1 MQNSNRN
8 CSYKAES
15 RRQLE
20 KRTTWKHFWIEFK
33 RKIISTKIEKPA
45 AKTPFATLQMET
57 IAQRQQRHKKKSPG
71 SLNSN
76 GNAVRHKFDG
86 KATMPETVA
95 LQFFALHNGTS
106 VCPKKHNVS
115 CKSWRSNRIHDVAVP
130 IPIPSTNSDL
140 QNCNQNRKTV
150 LHRCALAYDG
160 LRGFLK
166 GLMEVNL
173 KLC

>member
-1 MQNSNRN
+1 MQ
-8 CSYKAES
+8 K
-15 RRQLE
+15 
-20 KRTTWKHFWIEFK
+20 
-33 RKIISTKIEKPA
+33 
-45 AKTPFATLQMET
+45 T
-57 IAQRQQRHKKKSPG
+57 IAQAQHQQKREKVTCNPQSYIARANWTG
-71 SLNSN
+71 
-76 GNAVRHKFDG
+76 FDG